1 MNNLEEKRII
11 YNVRSVISAIGT
23 AVPENKIAQIKIFE
37 FMSRAHGFKGKDE
50 TRLKALYRASGI
62 TTRHSVIQDYGNL
75 DMSNWSFYPHNENLK
90 PFPTTQQRSELYQ
103 KTAGVLAE
111 KAVKNC
117 IQKSSTQLN
126 EITHLITISCTGMYA
141 PGLDIDLIN
150 RLGMRPDVQRT
161 CINFMGCYAAITGI
175 RAADAFCKADP
186 KAKVLVV
193 SAELC
198 TIHFQNKPDEDN
210 LLANALF
217 SDGAAA
223 LLMTS
228 SEQSNKGLSPAAFH
242 NQLLNDGGE
251 NMAWNIGNFGFEM
264 KLSSYVPTLI
274 ESGIAGMIEQ
284 LKQKLDGVAIQQYAI
299 HPGGKRILEVIEQ
312 ELGLSKE
319 DNRNAYAVL
328 KNYGNMS
335 SATLMF
341 VLEKLM
347 TEKPKKGEHC
357 LSVAFGPG
365 LTLESM
371 VLEVC

>member
-1 MNNLEEKRII
+1 M
-11 YNVRSVISAIGT
+11 RSIISAIGT
-23 AVPENKIAQIKIFE
+23 AVPENKISQSEIFE
-37 FMSRAHGFKGKDE
+37 FMANAHGFEDKDK

-62 TTRHSVIQDYGNL
+62 QTRHSVIPDYSSLNME
-75 DMSNWSFYPHNENLK
+75 DWNFYPKSKDLS
-90 PFPTTQQRSELYQ
+90 PFPTTHERSLLY
-103 KTAGVLAE
+103 KNTAPDLAMQ
-111 KAVKNC
+111 AVKNC
-117 IQKSSTQLN
+117 IKKSNVKLD

-141 PGLDIDLIN
+141 PGLDIDMVNGLK
-150 RLGMRPDVQRT
+150 LRPDVQRT

-175 RAADAFCKADP
+175 RTADAFCKADP

-193 SAELC
+193 STELC
-198 TIHFQNKPDEDN
+198 TIHFQNNPDEDN

-228 SEQSNKGLSPAAFH
+228 SEQGNKGLSPVAFH
-242 NQLLNDGGE
+242 NQILNDGGE
-251 NMAWNIGNFGFEM
+251 NMAWNIGDFGFEM

-274 ESGIAGMIEQ
+274 ESGIAGMIDQ
-284 LKQKLDGVAIQQYAI
+284 LKKKMGGSSIQQYAI

-312 ELGLSKE
+312 ELNLDKN
-319 DNRNAYAVL
+319 DNRHAYEVL
-328 KNYGNMS
+328 QNYGNMS
-335 SATLMF
+335 SATLIF

-347 TEKPKKGEHC
+347 EEKPQKGEHC